1 MGQPTHSSIL
11 QVTGCTICGEAYETG
26 QCIPTEE
33 NTQENGNGKAIAKL
47 RLKKRLG
54 IESERV

>member
-1 MGQPTHSSIL
+1 
-11 QVTGCTICGEAYETG
+11 VTRLRKA
-26 QCIPTEE
+26 
-33 NTQENGNGKAIAKL
+33 QENGNGKAIAKL